1 MQVTVRDLMTSQP
14 PTVGELT
21 TLEEATRMVLDRA
34 LNELYVVDEN
44 GRLLG
49 TVSDYSLLK
58 ARMIKSDAGERVSRF
73 MSRSMLLLSPDMKLD
88 EVSGFFRESCHSRLA
103 VVERGRVIGQLSRR
117 NVLRTMLVLDDQSAD
132 SNDGGLDARVASGS
146 VDSSTI
152 RRVEPIAAAVPPEP
166 SGLRPVESADTRAP
180 SNSDGSLVVR

>member
-14 PTVGELT
+14 PTVRELT
-21 TLEEATRMVLDRA
+21 TLDEATRMILERA

-58 ARMIKSDAGERVSRF
+58 ARMIKSDAGEPVTRF
-73 MSRSMLLLSPDMKLD
+73 MSRNMLLLNPDMKLD
-88 EVSGFFRESCHSRLA
+88 EVAGFFRESCHSLLA
-103 VVERGRVIGQLSRR
+103 VVEGGHVIGQLSRR
-117 NVLRTMLVLDDQSAD
+117 TVLRTMLVLDDQSTD
-132 SNDGGLDARVASGS
+132 SDDGGLETRVVSGS

-152 RRVEPIAAAVPPEP
+152 RRLEPIAATVPPEP
-166 SGLRPVESADTRAP
+166 SGLRAVDAADTRVP
-180 SNSDGSLVVR
+180 STSGPLAIR